1 VRAIEISGTVSVL
14 ERPSMKACAGF
25 IVGGVSIAQI
35 ESGEGKHLQREH
47 LNLSEECSEGKGIY
61 CPRRVQCNF
70 TASSRKSGLTGARL
84 WVGILGICQLLIPQL
99 IPDAAP

>member
-25 IVGGVSIAQI
+25 IVGGVRIAQI

-47 LNLSEECSEGKGIY
+47 LNLSEECSEGKGIIVRGE
-61 CPRRVQCNF
+61 CNAILQPRHESLV
-70 TASSRKSGLTGARL
+70 
-84 WVGILGICQLLIPQL
+84 
-99 IPDAAP
+99 